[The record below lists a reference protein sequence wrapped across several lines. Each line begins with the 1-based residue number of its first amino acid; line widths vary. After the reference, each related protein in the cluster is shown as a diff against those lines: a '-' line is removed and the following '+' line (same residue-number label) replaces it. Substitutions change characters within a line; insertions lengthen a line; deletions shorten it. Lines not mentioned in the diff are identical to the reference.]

1 MASRWENP
9 PMKNKSAFQ
18 LPAQKEAIWIL
29 SFSDMTLS
37 LLCFFLLLLSF
48 SHKNTAPPQ
57 QTQPISPTKSSPV
70 ASSQPIQPRPAKDLA
85 QLAAT
90 LRKLLLQKK
99 LDSLVQ
105 IDLDATGLHLEF
117 SDGLL
122 FNPTEAHPKVENKQA
137 LLTLISII
145 APFVAQ
151 NRLKIEGHTDD
162 TPLLPG

>member
-1 MASRWENP
+1 M
-9 PMKNKSAFQ
+9 
-18 LPAQKEAIWIL
+18 
-29 SFSDMTLS
+29 
-37 LLCFFLLLLSF
+37 
-48 SHKNTAPPQ
+48 
-57 QTQPISPTKSSPV
+57 
-70 ASSQPIQPRPAKDLA
+70 
-85 QLAAT
+85 
-90 LRKLLLQKK
+90 QKK

-151 NRLKIEGHTDD
+151 HRLKIEGHTDD
-162 TPLLPG
+162 TPLLPGGTFASNWELSSARSLSFLHLFLQHGVKDENISVLAYAHTHPKIPYKGRSGGALQAARNANRRVVLWLE